1 MIVKKVYHT
10 MGQNRSRWDVRWGM
24 GDMGYG
30 LNPDFA
36 AALTIFSCI
45 YNQSVRVN
53 KMLNNYLSRR
63 DAEKN
68 ENN

>member
-1 MIVKKVYHT
+1 
-10 MGQNRSRWDVRWGM
+10 M
-24 GDMGYG
+24 GDGGYG
-30 LNPDFA
+30 IRLNPDFA